1 MGNHSILNSDA
12 VNISAEDTWQAL
24 VVPKLPDG
32 IAVTEIHLSE
42 LLNKTE
48 RLDIIL
54 PLTEVLAPSGLL
66 QETLALIANRTS
78 RIGLWADTSTTTEQ
92 LDILLGLITGG
103 NTGTNTGT
111 NKDTADEGHLSL
123 LRALDLIVLYTP
135 LFADGRNFS
144 LAKHLRLQGYQG
156 EIRVAGEFGRDQIA
170 YLRRSGIDSFVIA
183 NEYLA
188 ADIATAFSVLP
199 TAYSGNDANQLPM
212 FRSAPAS
219 RP

>member
-24 VVPKLPDG
+24 VVPNLPDG

-54 PLTEVLAPSGLL
+54 PLTEVLAPSGLV

-78 RIGLWADTSTTTEQ
+78 KIGLWADTSTTTDQ
-92 LDILLGLITGG
+92 LDSLLGLITGS
-103 NTGTNTGT
+103 NSSTDTK
-111 NKDTADEGHLSL
+111 KDTADENHISL

>member
-24 VVPKLPDG
+24 VVPNLPDG
-32 IAVTEIHLSE
+32 IAVAEIHLSE

-54 PLTEVLAPSGLL
+54 PLTEVLAPSGLV
-66 QETLALIANRTS
+66 QETLALIGNRTS
-78 RIGLWADTSTTTEQ
+78 KIGLWADTSTTTDQ
-92 LDILLGLITGG
+92 LDSLLGLITGS
-103 NTGTNTGT
+103 NSSTDTK
-111 NKDTADEGHLSL
+111 KDTADENHISL